1 MLPNTCGKQPLRVLL
16 VDRSA
21 ETRDLFATLF
31 AAMHYEV
38 RTAISVGEALFHAP
52 LFRPHAVFTSV
63 LLPDGSGFDL
73 CAALRKLPQ
82 TADSLI
88 VAITGHVAPDSAAL
102 AHEAGFDEYLVK
114 PVGLTT
120 ILETM
125 KRVSVRVEETEAAIA
140 AMRSRPTTSA

>member
-31 AAMHYEV
+31 LAMDYDV
-38 RTAISVGEALFHAP
+38 RTATSVGEALFHAP

-73 CAALRKLPQ
+73 CMALRKLPQ
-82 TADSLI
+82 TADALI
-88 VAITGHVAPDSAAL
+88 IAITGHVAPDSAQVSQ
-102 AHEAGFDEYLVK
+102 EAGFDQYLVK

-125 KRVSVRVEETEAAIA
+125 KNVWVRADKSAAIA
-140 AMRSRPTTSA
+140 ALPARGTTSA

>member
-31 AAMHYEV
+31 VAMGYEV
-38 RTAISVGEALFHAP
+38 RTATSVGEALFHAP

-82 TADSLI
+82 TADALI
-88 VAITGHVAPDSAAL
+88 IAITGHVAPDSAAL
-102 AHEAGFDEYLVK
+102 AQEAGFDQYLVK
-114 PVGLTT
+114 PVGLPT

-125 KRVSVRVEETEAAIA
+125 KSVTARAGNTAAPIA
-140 AMRSRPTTSA
+140 DLPANRTTSA